1 MITDPHPSFP
11 SSFLLCRKPGY
22 LDNELCEGI
31 CDNFQKF
38 WGFLSILEV
47 EALHYEVDQVLQV
60 TGGSLQ
66 RQEHHHGEPVE
77 EVVDGGPCKGP
88 AGEPHPET
96 GRSSSGWVPPRQV
109 ITFIICQVLPTYMHI
124 GIQSHFSSYS
134 NPQSEQY

>member
-1 MITDPHPSFP
+1 MVTDPHPSFP

-38 WGFLSILEV
+38 WGFLSILEM
-47 EALHYEVDQVLQV
+47 EALHYEVGQVLQV

-77 EVVDGGPCKGP
+77 EVVDGGPGKGP

-96 GRSSSGWVPPRQV
+96 DWSLRGWVPPRQV
-109 ITFIICQVLPTYMHI
+109 ITCR
-124 GIQSHFSSYS
+124 
-134 NPQSEQY
+134 